1 MSKPQIKGFIE
12 TSLCDWDG
20 LISSVVFLPGC
31 NFRCPFCQNAE
42 LVLNPESLPSV
53 GFDQIAGYLRAQSSW
68 IDGLVITGG
77 EPTIWGGLSEL
88 AEAIKDLGF
97 AVKLDT
103 NGTRPDEIADLLDR
117 GLVDFIAMDI
127 KAPLDERYERAAGVP
142 VDLDRIRRSIDLVM
156 GLKGAH
162 EFRTTLVPG
171 FVGEEEVALMAETV
185 MGAER
190 YALQRFVPDNS
201 LDKALRRA
209 IAYDDSFVSHLL
221 EIAGRSVDNCIY
233 RGRIGVGLS

>member
-42 LVLNPESLPSV
+42 LVLDPERLPSV
-53 GFDQIAGYLRAQSSW
+53 DFDHIAAYLKAQSSW
-68 IDGLVITGG
+68 IDGVVITGG
-77 EPTIWGGLSEL
+77 EPTIWGGLSDL
-88 AEAIKDLGF
+88 AHAIKDLGF
-97 AVKLDT
+97 AIKLDT
-103 NGTRPDEIADLLDR
+103 NGTCPDEIAALLAG
-117 GLVDFIAMDI
+117 GLVDFIAMDL

-142 VDLDRIRRSIDLVM
+142 VDLDRIRRSMELVM
-156 GLKGAH
+156 SLKGAH

-171 FVGEEEVALMAETV
+171 FVGEEEVALIAEAV
-185 MGAER
+185 QGADR

-221 EIAGRSVDNCIY
+221 EIAGKSVDNCIY

>member
-42 LVLNPESLPSV
+42 LVLDPESLPSV
-53 GFDQIAGYLRAQSSW
+53 GFDHVSEYLKAQSSW
-68 IDGLVITGG
+68 IDGVVLTGG

-88 AEAIKDLGF
+88 AGAIKDLGF

-103 NGTRPDEIADLLDR
+103 NGTCPDEIAGLIDR

-142 VDLDRIRRSIDLVM
+142 VDLEKIRRSIEMVL

-171 FVGEEEVALMAETV
+171 FVGEEEVALMAEAVEGTD
-185 MGAER
+185 R

-221 EIAGRSVDNCIY
+221 EIAGKSVDNCIY

>member
-1 MSKPQIKGFIE
+1 
-12 TSLCDWDG
+12 
-20 LISSVVFLPGC
+20 
-31 NFRCPFCQNAE
+31 
-42 LVLNPESLPSV
+42 VL
-53 GFDQIAGYLRAQSSW
+53 
-68 IDGLVITGG
+68 TGG
-77 EPTIWGGLSEL
+77 EPTIHEGLSEL
-88 AEAIKDLGF
+88 ARAIKDLGF

-103 NGTRPDEIADLLDR
+103 NGTSPDDIAGLMDR
-117 GLVDFIAMDI
+117 GLVDFVAMDV

-142 VDLDRIRRSIDLVM
+142 VDVEAIRRSIEIVS
-156 GLKGAH
+156 GFKGAH

-171 FVGEEEVALMAETV
+171 FVGEEEVALIANAV
-185 MGAER
+185 QGAER

-221 EIAGRSVDNCIY
+221 EIAGKSVDNCIY